1 MNQGRSFPGIA
12 AIPIL
17 VGLALS
23 SCSGGGS
30 SPNGVMPSLQ
40 SPSRVQ
46 PSEQALAANALY
58 VSDWF
63 GKSVFRF
70 VRNPDGTLQ
79 TPAGSSLVVTYNPGP
94 IAIGSNGDLFVTDE
108 DAESLYVYNKGAIG
122 YDQPQ
127 RVINL
132 PFVPDCVAVDRAGHE
147 FVGGFTN
154 GYVAVYAPNAQG
166 NAKTLQR
173 IALPDRHP
181 DVNGVAIEA
190 SGDMLVSDT
199 NEVSEFTTPVTNPT
213 LARAIVGRGQQNGPA
228 GIAPNNAT
236 GEMYVANAGDN
247 NILGYSPTANGK
259 SGPNRRIKA
268 RNPALIAPVGVALSG
283 SVLYSTSG
291 SNLNGPPSIFV
302 LDALEN
308 GQHPK
313 QVVTGSY
320 LALPLGAALG
330 P

>member
-1 MNQGRSFPGIA
+1 
-12 AIPIL
+12 
-17 VGLALS
+17 
-23 SCSGGGS
+23 
-30 SPNGVMPSLQ
+30 
-40 SPSRVQ
+40 
-46 PSEQALAANALY
+46 
-58 VSDWF
+58 
-63 GKSVFRF
+63 
-70 VRNPDGTLQ
+70 
-79 TPAGSSLVVTYNPGP
+79 
-94 IAIGSNGDLFVTDE
+94 
-108 DAESLYVYNKGAIG
+108 
-122 YDQPQ
+122 
-127 RVINL
+127 
-132 PFVPDCVAVDRAGHE
+132 
-147 FVGGFTN
+147 
-154 GYVAVYAPNAQG
+154 
-166 NAKTLQR
+166 
-173 IALPDRHP
+173 
-181 DVNGVAIEA
+181 
-190 SGDMLVSDT
+190 MLVSDT